1 MGKRHL
7 KDVLVGIRKRLI
19 EVLSISGIA
28 IIVVFILFAWLPF
41 IPAIL
46 AEHAPEPI
54 KSILEWIADF
64 GSRISHFQP

>member
-19 EVLSISGIA
+19 EVLSISG
-28 IIVVFILFAWLPF
+28 
-41 IPAIL
+41 
-46 AEHAPEPI
+46 PI

-64 GSRISHFQP
+64 GIRISWFQP